1 MRACYKTSPWVRGSQ
16 KFEKV
21 TSESSSV
28 FQGNITNSH
37 YIIILFMENTLAYLQ
52 HDRTSFHRQ
61 TKILLAATKTLNI
74 KLAASISS
82 KDDQGSNMS
91 NSLERNSCDKL
102 TVMKKRNTNDD
113 CDGKCIALQSFMFMF
128 PLYFIQLSV
137 VQCV

>member
-1 MRACYKTSPWVRGSQ
+1 
-16 KFEKV
+16 
-21 TSESSSV
+21 
-28 FQGNITNSH
+28 
-37 YIIILFMENTLAYLQ
+37 MENTLAYLQ
-52 HDRTSFHRQ
+52 HDRTSFHRP

-137 VQCV
+137 VQCVCQVGKVSFIIKVPFSCVYLVTVLNFLYTLPNTSYI